1 MMLSQLRFI
10 TLLVAHILTS
20 SQRRYI
26 DVVQQLSVSLLVDAV
41 VMTFPSI
48 RLLMIYMI
56 VIVIVRKERKV
67 EIFSGRW

>member
-1 MMLSQLRFI
+1 MLSQLRFI

-20 SQRRYI
+20 SQRRHI